1 MLMDRWIMETKH
13 ALIIGICII
22 IGFAIEPLTQSEP
35 KTEPNDDLIMVT
47 TGEGTWSIRLKDQ
60 EWYLEEGLWRSEM
73 GLFPADKDSLRAIIA
88 KYGKNVPVSKPSK
101 YHDDALDHWIKDN
114 AE

>member
-1 MLMDRWIMETKH
+1 METKH

-35 KTEPNDDLIMVT
+35 KTEPNNDLIMVT
-47 TGEGTWSIRLKDQ
+47 TGKATWSVRLEDQ
-60 EWYLEEGLWRSEM
+60 EWYLEDGFWVSDN
-73 GLFPADKDSLRAIIA
+73 GVFPADKDSLRAIIA
-88 KYGKNVPVSKPSK
+88 KYGSNVPKSKPSQ
-101 YHDDALDHWIKDN
+101 YHKEAFLELPQFQGIKDN